1 MRSEKSAFSHDKRRH
16 PPIPLPPPLPGA
28 EKNITENG
36 RLSDLK
42 PFRAHTA
49 MAVAADSHR
58 LPLLSVPRAGH
69 NSLLFSV
76 VCIILLHSARKVQ
89 CFSCSKTVKICT
101 GYTSVSRLPHLPQ
114 CRAPAMHRL
123 NAAPCLPCCG
133 GQKDAADISNK
144 IKPKRR
150 VSLTASWSHFLNCL
164 VPALID
170 NS

>member
-16 PPIPLPPPLPGA
+16 PPLPLPPPLPGA

-42 PFRAHTA
+42 PLRAHTA

-101 GYTSVSRLPHLPQ
+101 GCTSVSRLPHLPQ
-114 CRAPAMHRL
+114 CRAPCHALSATVQPRLPRIPCL

-133 GQKDAADISNK
+133 GQK
-144 IKPKRR
+144 RCGR
-150 VSLTASWSHFLNCL
+150 HFK
-164 VPALID
+164 
-170 NS
+170 

>member
-16 PPIPLPPPLPGA
+16 PPLPLPPPLPGA

-101 GYTSVSRLPHLPQ
+101 GCTSVSRLPHLPHAAPLPRIF
-114 CRAPAMHRL
+114 CRNAAPPCHALSAAVQPRLPCIPCL

-133 GQKDAADISNK
+133 EQK
-144 IKPKRR
+144 RCGR
-150 VSLTASWSHFLNCL
+150 HFK
-164 VPALID
+164 
-170 NS
+170 